1 MEYAILFPAAEQNR
15 QGAAMFVAC
24 AGVILAAL
32 ALFGWSVW
40 SSANG
45 ATTIPRL
52 VYQVS
57 ACALARTSVFRLFV
71 LLKGSPLSRAV
82 GVAVGRADPAGPP
95 PYSVENSSF

>member
-1 MEYAILFPAAEQNR
+1 
-15 QGAAMFVAC
+15 MFVAC

-57 ACALARTSVFRLFV
+57 ACALARTSVFSLFV
-71 LLKGSPLSRAV
+71 SLKGSPLSRGRPAV
-82 GVAVGRADPAGPP
+82 SVGQTRPAHPRIQSKTVVFHAKFSLI
-95 PYSVENSSF
+95 YA